1 MDRTT
6 VSQAYFCYSGAH
18 NTKYFPNSRLT
29 GRLFSRL
36 LQGRNP
42 VAVNFPSRRN
52 KSSSA
57 KWFARQRGDPFL
69 KQRNEHQ
76 FRARSAFKLTEIQ
89 ERYRFLPNVK
99 ERSKGALLNPEDI
112 VIVDLGAAPGGWSQ
126 AAARLLGRDWEDVA
140 FEGWGPSPSHPN
152 DKCTIISVDLLP
164 IEPIPGCHI
173 IQGDFLDPD
182 TWKQIEARICARG
195 KPEIDVLLSDM
206 APSATGINSTDTE
219 SQLELNRSV
228 LEFSQRYLRKGG
240 TLL

>member
-6 VSQAYFCYSGAH
+6 VSQAYFCYSGAR

-29 GRLFSRL
+29 GRLCSRL

-99 ERSKGALLNPEDI
+99 ERSKGAPLDPEDI

-140 FEGWGPSPSHPN
+140 FEGWGASPSRPN

-182 TWKQIEARICARG
+182 TWKQIEAKICARE

-206 APSATGINSTDTE
+206 APPATGINSTDTE

-228 LEFSQRYLRKGG
+228 LEFAQRYLRKGG